1 MSTLYG
7 VNLSN
12 VADNVRANLPTLA
25 RYETVEMQIELNVT
39 QASLAGTSFAPD
51 ASAPM
56 RWLEAQGVETWSYV
70 DVSWPPSAAAL
81 GHSSAPRERD
91 PYWLRRTLL
100 AAIEANDWWLYGD
113 AGDGQRS
120 RVEGSY
126 KRPCPDMA
134 NADFLAY
141 ARDLILSTGARRIR
155 FDDGF
160 VHRHGY
166 YRPWRAE
173 RTDMALLQGA
183 AALYGALRELG
194 KRVIVNGAW
203 EPFDP
208 REGTGPKDWTYPLA
222 DAVDGV
228 MIEFPSGFARWD
240 NGRWYPLATID
251 TLTDL
256 VGVWRQQRKE
266 AIVSVLYRT
275 DAAESFD
282 AFARRWYDFGE
293 RNDCRVAIAR
303 GWGEAPWL
311 PWYPERTPPSAPPLQ
326 LAELEKR
333 LAALEAWR
341 TRMQGANQ

>member
-1 MSTLYG
+1 MSLYG

-12 VADNVRANLPTLA
+12 TADQVRNNLPALA
-25 RYETVEMQIELNVT
+25 RYASVEVQMEL
-39 QASLAGTSFAPD
+39 SLTTRNADGAAFGLDGFAP
-51 ASAPM
+51 AP
-56 RWLEAQGVETWSYV
+56 WLERQGVEVWGHV
-70 DVSWPPSAAAL
+70 NALWPPDPTAL
-81 GHSSAPRERD
+81 GGSILPPENDA
-91 PYWLRRTLL
+91 YWLRRKLV
-100 AAIEANDWWLYGD
+100 AAIAENDWWLYGD
-113 AGDGQRS
+113 NAGKRTP
-120 RVEGSY
+120 VLGSY
-126 KRPCPDMA
+126 KRPCPDITIE
-134 NADFLAY
+134 AY
-141 ARDLILSTGARRIR
+141 RRYALELILASGMQNIR

-228 MIEFPSGFARWD
+228 MIEYPSGFARWD
-240 NGRWYPLATID
+240 NGRWYPLAAID

-266 AIVSVLYRT
+266 VIVSVLYRT

-293 RNDCRVAIAR
+293 RNDCRVAIAS

-333 LAALEAWR
+333 VAALEAWR